1 MISVAPDYQTPRRMA
16 AKLQA
21 VPLPE
26 LRGKRV
32 LDVGCDAG
40 AWCWLA
46 AEQGAADVLGLDRG
60 REVRGRGFVDVIKEN
75 RRCAAHKAISYLRS
89 LRRCI
94 LLLGLSSSV

>member
-1 MISVAPDYQTPRRMA
+1 MISIAPDYQTLRRMA

-46 AEQGAADVLGLDRG
+46 AEQGAAVAER
-60 REVRGRGFVDVIKEN
+60 
-75 RRCAAHKAISYLRS
+75 
-89 LRRCI
+89 
-94 LLLGLSSSV
+94 